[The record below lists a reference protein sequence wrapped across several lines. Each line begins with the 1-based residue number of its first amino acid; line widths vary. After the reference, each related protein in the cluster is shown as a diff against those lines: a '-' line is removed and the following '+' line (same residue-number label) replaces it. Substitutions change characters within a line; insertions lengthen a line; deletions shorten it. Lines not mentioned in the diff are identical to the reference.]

1 MFQHAVAVCKTTHI
15 KIPKQYVSTWW
26 GLISSKLTLG
36 FSTQKINKN
45 YSSGKLK
52 YVLCVC
58 VCVSLKY
65 THLKH
70 YIFVFSKVWL
80 LGSVT
85 VLYFDSSG
93 IYSIFFIIY
102 CSRSKIYRPCGKR
115 SLTGFKHLWPVK
127 RMEIQFFCFFFWGG
141 VTVQT

>member
-15 KIPKQYVSTWW
+15 KIPKQYVSTWS

-36 FSTQKINKN
+36 FQYTKNKQKLFKWKIEI
-45 YSSGKLK
+45 SL
-52 YVLCVC
+52 VC

-127 RMEIQFFCFFFWGG
+127 RMEIQFFCFFFGGG
-141 VTVQT
+141 VRVQT